1 MNPSTS
7 PVVPLDIALRRA
19 FLLKTFRTAGA
30 VSLAGFLAACG
41 GDGDTPSDPAPVDP
55 GTPEPPEPPVEPE
68 KFNPFAKFSS
78 LQPADANGVMLPKG
92 FTSRIVARSGQA
104 PVAGGSFLWHAA
116 PDGGACYATDDGGW
130 VYVSNAEMTAPLGG
144 VGALKFDKNGKII
157 DAYPILKGTSGN
169 CAGGPTP
176 WNTWLSCEEFE
187 LTQQIAGMVWECD
200 PYRPWS
206 DANPPRAWPALGKY
220 SHEAVC
226 VDPANRML
234 YLTEDASGGRV
245 YRYVCDSTDWPA
257 GADRPVKF
265 ESGQLQVLRIDA
277 LPRDANAS
285 DAAYADIIG
294 FGKMPASVTWEP
306 VAFPDQ
312 GQKNIRDTLRAG
324 GIRPPG
330 NYFQK
335 AEGIWF
341 FNGIVF
347 FVTSSNGRIW
357 AYDTANRTLEVIFDG
372 KLGPADTHSIDEP
385 DNITITS
392 FGEMLVAEDA
402 GNLEIGVL
410 RDNGTSQAVMR
421 LVGHDDSEITG
432 PAVSPDGTRLYFSS
446 QRGTAGRS
454 EEGVT
459 FEILLPTK
467 LVM

>member
-1 MNPSTS
+1 MSQHTY
-7 PVVPLDIALRRA
+7 PVVPLDFSLRRA

-41 GDGDTPSDPAPVDP
+41 GDGDDPADPTAPVDP
-55 GTPEPPEPPVEPE
+55 DPVDPNPPVEPE
-68 KFNPFAKFSS
+68 KFNPFAQFSA

-92 FTSRIVARSGQA
+92 FSSRIVARSGQA
-104 PVAGGSFLWHAA
+104 PVSGSSFLWHAA
-116 PDGGACYATDDGGW
+116 PDGGACYPTDGGGW
-130 VYVSNAEMTAPLGG
+130 IYVSNAEMTAPLGG
-144 VGALKFDKNGKII
+144 VSALKFDKNGKII
-157 DAYPILKGTSGN
+157 DAYPVLKGTSGN

-187 LTQQIAGMVWECD
+187 LTQQIAGLVWECD

-206 DANPPRAWPALGKY
+206 DATPPRAWPALGKY
-220 SHEAVC
+220 AHEAVC

-234 YLTEDASGGRV
+234 YLTEDAGGGRV

-257 GADRPVKF
+257 GAERPVKF

-285 DAAYADIIG
+285 DAAYADIVG
-294 FGKMPASVTWEP
+294 FGKPPASVTWEP

-312 GQKNIRDTLRAG
+312 GQKSIRDTLRAG
-324 GIRPPG
+324 GILPPG

-347 FVTSSNGRIW
+347 FVTSSNSRIW

-372 KLGPADTHSIDEP
+372 KQGTPETHSIDEP

-446 QRGTAGRS
+446 QRGTTGRS
-454 EEGVT
+454 EDGVT

-467 LVM
+467 LVP